1 MKLLFD
7 DQLAPITSTIG
18 FLEIDTRLAAAAF
31 ERWHKPLWERRGLHL
46 TTREIAGDLKTVLLS
61 LLPLNI
67 VEQRRHLF
75 IPTRSR
81 WTAYIENDAH
91 GTDAASTMSYLAQQI
106 GCRGLRVTAVPNT
119 IRRHEDKWQ
128 GRYGATVLEVYG
140 PESIINFSNCV
151 RAISALNDGGRWSFD
166 TVGIPLPFEDLERYK
181 ARRVRDRFT
190 PELLRDYLAAL
201 GLRPFEED
209 FYWPEGHATFI
220 EKVGPLPPTVKE
232 LTLAEAR
239 ARF

>member
-7 DQLAPITSTIG
+7 DRLAPITSTIG
-18 FLEIDTRLAAAAF
+18 FLEIDTGLAAAAF
-31 ERWHKPLWERRGLHL
+31 ERWHKPLWEQRSLRLV
-46 TTREIAGDLKTVLLS
+46 TREVTGELETVLLS

-67 VEQRRHLF
+67 VERRRYLF

-81 WTAYIENDAH
+81 WTAYIDNGAH
-91 GTDAASTMSYLAQQI
+91 GTDAASAMSYLAQQI

-128 GRYGATVLEVYG
+128 GRYGATVLEIYG
-140 PESIINFSNCV
+140 PENIAYSSNCI

-166 TVGIPLPFEDLERYK
+166 TVGTPLPFEDLERYT
-181 ARRVRDRFT
+181 ARRIKDRFT
-190 PELLRDYLAAL
+190 PEMLSDYLAAL

-209 FYWPEGHATFI
+209 FYLPKGRATLI
-220 EKVGPLPPTVKE
+220 EKIGPLPTTVKE